1 VKKEDFAQ
9 SRKGA
14 KRERPRL
21 DDDIEKH

>member
-1 VKKEDFAQ
+1 MKRQFIAQ